1 MNSFKIFFNHG
12 YGYLRALLGIIT
24 GLVLL
29 IWPDTMKD
37 LIVRIIGT
45 LFLVIGS
52 VSLIIYF
59 VSRKKAE
66 KSQESPDKIKDNF
79 LAVNAVLSIIFG
91 AVLII
96 IPNVFVGFLLVLLGI
111 ILVIFGIGEIV
122 TFISARKQAS
132 IPWYMYVLPCIVAFC
147 GIFLVFNP
155 HESQIL
161 MFRLLGAG
169 FLVYGLFELFATI
182 KIRREIKERLSNIY
196 DDSVKELVED
206 VPYEEIKE

>member
-1 MNSFKIFFNHG
+1 MNSFKSFFNHG